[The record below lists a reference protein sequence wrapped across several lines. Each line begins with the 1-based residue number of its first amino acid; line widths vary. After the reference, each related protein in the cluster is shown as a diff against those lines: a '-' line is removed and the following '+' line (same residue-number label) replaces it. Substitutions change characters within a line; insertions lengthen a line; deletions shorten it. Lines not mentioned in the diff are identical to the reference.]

1 MRTRNSSQVR
11 QQYHLPTKVCV
22 IIFVCL
28 VCLCCIMCSMG
39 HRTRILIAIWCNARG
54 RWGPASLD
62 ISGSYLCE
70 ISWISSA
77 VDQLHYS
84 YSCRWVDVRSKCI
97 IKLQSISPQLCALC
111 SILIRCTPHTVTMC
125 QQCQMGSI
133 KIL

>member
-39 HRTRILIAIWCNARG
+39 HRTRILIAIWCSSRG
-54 RWGPASLD
+54 RGNGDQHHWTSLAH
-62 ISGSYLCE
+62 ICVRSVGFR
-70 ISWISSA
+70 

-84 YSCRWVDVRSKCI
+84 YSCRWVDIRSKCI
-97 IKLQSISPQLCALC
+97 IKLQSIAPQLCALC
-111 SILIRCTPHTVTMC
+111 SILISCTPLTVTMC